1 MAFPGTYNFN
11 YYNGDSFEFFV
22 YPKTSNGQVFDS
34 LEDYSAKFTIA
45 TARGSEEAIV
55 LASNSST
62 GSTQL
67 LATVEDND
75 HVVCEILP
83 TGGETLQGSSYVYD
97 VEIENPLTG
106 KVYTLLTGT
115 ISVTQDIS
123 G

>member
-22 YPKTSNGQVFDS
+22 YPKTSNGQTFD
-34 LEDYSAKFTIA
+34 LEAYSAKFTIA

-55 LASNSST
+55 LSST
-62 GSTQL
+62 ASTQM
-67 LATVEDND
+67 LATIEDDD

-83 TGGETLQGSSYVYD
+83 AGGATLQSSSYVYD
-97 VEIENPLTG
+97 VQIQNAGTG

-115 ISVTQDIS
+115 ISVTQDIT

>member
-34 LEDYSAKFTIA
+34 LGNYSAKFTIA
-45 TARGSEEAIV
+45 TARGSEEAVV
-55 LASNSST
+55 LSST
-62 GSTQL
+62 ASTQM
-67 LATVEDND
+67 LATIEDND

-83 TGGETLQGSSYVYD
+83 AGGSTLQGTSYVYD
-97 VEIENPLTG
+97 VQIQNAGTG

-115 ISVTQDIS
+115 ISVTQDIA